1 MRGITLRIRN
11 LSTWAILLAVLCSA
25 YPADAVV
32 VVRQRVAEGVFASI
46 RDGQFIFLECRP
58 GGDAAQQVLSP
69 YLADP
74 SHWTRYKGLQSVA
87 IPMPQLNGESQRK
100 LIETLFPYDHADD
113 RGWWHQVGFT
123 GELGEETWHAVSDWL
138 TGSNR
143 NVSSL
148 MQLPENRGV
157 GKKLQRGAKI
167 FVPKNLLLPGLRAP
181 SQKQAGAA
189 APASAPMT
197 TVAAPEKQ
205 PESRS
210 EAPKQ
215 KPAETVAQKTPA
227 QKSPAKAPP
236 GRASTSPAP
245 RKPDEIT
252 RAEEPQSDVIM
263 APEPKATSTP
273 GRAPQGEGEGDAG
286 EPAKLAAGEL
296 SYGKDEKG
304 AYAAYK
310 LKRGEAIYTA
320 VVVRFTDFQERQDI
334 IDACDIVLRRSG
346 ISDPRRIDAGQSI
359 RIPMEIL
366 SDRYWPESSAERRGF
381 EAMRQEAA
389 RLQQTRV
396 SSKGLDGVVVVI
408 DPGHGGNDQG
418 ASYPDAGLY
427 EDELNY
433 DIACRLKQLLESDT
447 RAKVHFT
454 LTDPKQGFEPRNT
467 QSFTSDKNEELLTT
481 PRYWNE
487 DAKISANL
495 RWYLAN
501 HFYEKE
507 CRKGLDPRKVVFISI
522 HCDALHEKMRGTMVY
537 VPGAKYRRNQEQPE
551 GVIYARYDET
561 NGHAAVSTTGE
572 DRTRDE
578 ALSRNFAQTL
588 IQTLQN
594 GPAKI
599 AVNKHGDPIRNVIRK
614 SGGTAY
620 VPAVLRNNLIPT
632 KVLVETAN
640 LNNPTDRE
648 RLADPQWRQSYAEAL
663 RDALLEYFRN

>member
-1 MRGITLRIRN
+1 MRGITLRIHYIGR
-11 LSTWAILLAVLCSA
+11 LVLLALLLGVA
-25 YPADAVV
+25 TPADAVV
-32 VVRQRVAEGVFASI
+32 VVRQKLAEGVFASI

-58 GGDAAQQVLSP
+58 GGEAAQQILSP
-69 YLADP
+69 YLAEP
-74 SHWTRYKGLQSVA
+74 AHWTRYKGLQSVA
-87 IPMPQLNGESQRK
+87 IPLPQLNGDTQRK
-100 LIETLFPYDHADD
+100 LIETLFPYDYADE
-113 RGWWHQVGFT
+113 RGWWHQVGYT
-123 GELGEETWHAVSDWL
+123 GELGEETWHAVSEWL

-143 NVSSL
+143 NVATL
-148 MQLPENRGV
+148 LHLPENKGA
-157 GKKLQRGAKI
+157 GKRQKLQRGTKI
-167 FVPKNLLLPGLRAP
+167 FVPTNYLLPGFRTPSPKRVPAP
-181 SQKQAGAA
+181 VVA
-189 APASAPMT
+189 APAETKSAPVPDKPRKAEVSAQRAKPRERTGWT
-197 TVAAPEKQ
+197 TP
-205 PESRS
+205 
-210 EAPKQ
+210 EAP
-215 KPAETVAQKTPA
+215 
-227 QKSPAKAPP
+227 
-236 GRASTSPAP
+236 P
-245 RKPDEIT
+245 RKPDEVT
-252 RAEEPQSDVIM
+252 HTEEPQSDVIM
-263 APEPKATSTP
+263 APEPKQPPSLHTT
-273 GRAPQGEGEGDAG
+273 QGEGEGDAG

-296 SYGKDEKG
+296 TYGKDDHG

-334 IDACDIVLRRSG
+334 NDACDIVLRRSG

-366 SDRYWPESSAERRGF
+366 SDRYWPEESTERKDF
-381 EAMRQEAA
+381 EAMRVEAE

-408 DPGHGGNDQG
+408 DPGHGGQDQG

-433 DIACRLKQLLESDT
+433 DIACRLKKLLETNT

-454 LTDPKQGFEPRNT
+454 LTDPKQGFAPSNVR
-467 QSFTSDKNEELLTT
+467 SFVSDKNEELLTT

-501 HFYEKE
+501 HYYQKE
-507 CRKGLDPRKVVFISI
+507 CRKGLDPRKIVFISI

-551 GVIYARYDET
+551 GAIYARYDET
-561 NGHAAVSTTGE
+561 NGHAAVTTTGE

-588 IQTLQN
+588 ISTLQN
-594 GPAKI
+594 GPTKI

-640 LNNPTDRE
+640 LNNATDRE
-648 RLADPQWRQSYAEAL
+648 RLADPEWRQAYAEAL